1 MFITVVWRLKLC
13 DRLSTVSCYYWSLTR
28 EFNEERIFKICCLR
42 LESDLASGWSP
53 TTAAFF
59 LLFTPYLLPIYSLV
73 LLKQY
78 HACFLSC
85 LTRILFTIRGILL
98 IVRERKLA
106 SWPES
111 KLSIWEMSNF
121 VPRVFCCRHIYWLR
135 EDPGDE
141 VEIRSGIVQS
151 HTRAVR
157 TRKGTQGL
165 GVLSRFA
172 LLARFEM
179 EGLLAGEI
187 TRLKS

>member
-1 MFITVVWRLKLC
+1 MFITIWRLKLGN
-13 DRLSTVSCYYWSLTR
+13 RLSTVSCYYWSLTR

-53 TTAAFF
+53 TTVAFF
-59 LLFTPYLLPIYSLV
+59 LLPIFKV

-78 HACFLSC
+78 PACFLSC

-98 IVRERKLA
+98 IVRERKLV

-121 VPRVFCCRHIYWLR
+121 VPRVFCWRHIYWLR
-135 EDPGDE
+135 GDPRDE

-157 TRKGTQGL
+157 EREHK
-165 GVLSRFA
+165 V
-172 LLARFEM
+172 
-179 EGLLAGEI
+179 
-187 TRLKS
+187 